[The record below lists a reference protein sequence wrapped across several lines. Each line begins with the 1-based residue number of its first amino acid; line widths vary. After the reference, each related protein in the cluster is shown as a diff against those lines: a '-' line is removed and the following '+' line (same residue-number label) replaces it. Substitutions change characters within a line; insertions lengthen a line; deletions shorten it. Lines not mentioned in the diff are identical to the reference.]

1 MATKINVRSPFYIQP
16 TNSSLASA
24 TMQLYIYTGVFTTDK
39 GSAKYTITK
48 NEIDSNNYV
57 VFEISE
63 LVRDYLDIEF
73 DGEYDSQTVWVE
85 SDITMYNAVDGGGS
99 SVGTSNT
106 NYIAFDGYGYFHEG
120 TNPELSRG
128 LLLSNNTIFRL
139 NYDNVRIPVFTEDTN
154 SVTFLYKGEE
164 KRTQTVSSST
174 NTNGQIDY
182 ITVSGLDDNDTYRE
196 RVVNDGGTLEDS
208 DCLDLFLRRYNIG
221 EVDEVI
227 IDTDAGVEVVKI
239 NTIYECKYEP
249 YKVTF
254 VNKYGAL
261 QDLWFFKK
269 SVESTNVTSEQFKAS
284 IFDQSTLSYKTYK
297 HQQQSF
303 LAQGKD
309 KITMNT
315 GYVNDDHNAVLEE
328 LLISEQ
334 VWYTEITETEERV
347 IPVIPLTKSI
357 TYKTSV
363 NDKLANYTVDFEHAF
378 DKINNIR

>member
-1 MATKINVRSPFYIQP
+1 M
-16 TNSSLASA
+16 
-24 TMQLYIYTGVFTTDK
+24 
-39 GSAKYTITK
+39 
-48 NEIDSNNYV
+48 
-57 VFEISE
+57 
-63 LVRDYLDIEF
+63 
-73 DGEYDSQTVWVE
+73 
-85 SDITMYNAVDGGGS
+85 
-99 SVGTSNT
+99 
-106 NYIAFDGYGYFHEG
+106 
-120 TNPELSRG
+120 
-128 LLLSNNTIFRL
+128 LLSNNTIFRL

-239 NTIYECKYEP
+239 NTINECKYEP

-269 SVESTNVTSEQFKAS
+269 SVESTNV
-284 IFDQSTLSYKTYK
+284 
-297 HQQQSF
+297 
-303 LAQGKD
+303 
-309 KITMNT
+309 
-315 GYVNDDHNAVLEE
+315 
-328 LLISEQ
+328 
-334 VWYTEITETEERV
+334 
-347 IPVIPLTKSI
+347 
-357 TYKTSV
+357 
-363 NDKLANYTVDFEHAF
+363 
-378 DKINNIR
+378 NI